1 MSIAPL
7 TPDGLQLA
15 GPATDILRNDLPW
28 EGHVIEVRGCLALQ
42 HVFRSF
48 CGAEVPGRPALFA
61 IVWTMATAWTAGH
74 WGVDLEAWSF
84 AVHRGFVCSST

>member
-42 HVFRSF
+42 HEFRSF
-48 CGAEVPGRPALFA
+48 CDAEVLGRPALFA
-61 IVWTMATAWTAGH
+61 SVWTAWIAGH
-74 WGVDLEAWSF
+74 RGGDLKAWSL